1 MGITC
6 QGCAHLERQF
16 FGAVVTPWSVDEDLI
31 VAVDLK
37 GEPEQL
43 VVSVVVGNPTGPEA
57 IGEQPFS
64 VHVRQGKSSGCP
76 LCGLPG
82 MICGYPCDFEVV
94 LGGCEG
100 GASIHRHLDR
110 PIPVHPV
117 TFAGDGDVRRSTAVH
132 AAFAAGDRDGT
143 RLGCDDQPVGGNKDV
158 VRVHP
163 EARSSRRH
171 LHFVDIDL
179 ELESAARVAGCW
191 CHFQAEKVVSRL
203 DQRLPGRRAHVR
215 HYKLDDSGR
224 RRAKW
229 PLLVGWSAR
238 GSVGVV
244 SSSELEPTQ
253 WKILGDRLVD
263 ENPFIRLSIASVELP
278 DGTKFEQYVMRMRR
292 TATTVVLDERDR
304 VLLMWRHR
312 FITDQWV
319 WELPGGYVDQAEDP
333 AAAAAR
339 EVEEETG
346 WRPLKK
352 PEFVMTFQPMIGN
365 ADSPQDLYFAKGAVE
380 VGRPDANET
389 RRVAWVPLND
399 AVRMI
404 KEGEIAGAGSV
415 IGIYYALA
423 MQHGLG

>member
-1 MGITC
+1 
-6 QGCAHLERQF
+6 
-16 FGAVVTPWSVDEDLI
+16 VP
-31 VAVDLK
+31 
-37 GEPEQL
+37 
-43 VVSVVVGNPTGPEA
+43 
-57 IGEQPFS
+57 
-64 VHVRQGKSSGCP
+64 
-76 LCGLPG
+76 
-82 MICGYPCDFEVV
+82 
-94 LGGCEG
+94 
-100 GASIHRHLDR
+100 RH
-110 PIPVHPV
+110 
-117 TFAGDGDVRRSTAVH
+117 TSCSH
-132 AAFAAGDRDGT
+132 AWR
-143 RLGCDDQPVGGNKDV
+143 CV
-158 VRVHP
+158 
-163 EARSSRRH
+163 
-171 LHFVDIDL
+171 
-179 ELESAARVAGCW
+179 
-191 CHFQAEKVVSRL
+191 
-203 DQRLPGRRAHVR
+203 GRRIC
-215 HYKLDDSGR
+215 
-224 RRAKW
+224 
-229 PLLVGWSAR
+229 P

-292 TATTVVLDERDR
+292 TATTVVLDEQDR

-365 ADSPQDLYFAKGAVE
+365 ADSPQDLYFAKGAIE

-389 RRVAWVPLND
+389 RRVAWMPLKD